1 LPENEIASVRT
12 DESLTDA
19 EREEKLAVVMKR
31 RSARVTVLRIVAAVL
46 MVATLGGALYYY
58 NFVDKAPSGELSG
71 GSGNVPTFDPG
82 RTGKVTVI
90 NFWFTTCGPCLH
102 ELPYFY
108 QVAGDYADRV
118 SVVAV
123 HIEQRNVNVTDFI
136 QNGSGHPEWNDGT
149 MLIGWDTSSYCLKL
163 FRIQACPVTV
173 VINADGVI
181 TDYFVGSLM
190 KDELVAA
197 VEKALGNG

>member
-1 LPENEIASVRT
+1 MGTAVGNTCPAIVLDLIGRDDKFSVEEN
-12 DESLTDA
+12 
-19 EREEKLAVVMKR
+19 
-31 RSARVTVLRIVAAVL
+31 AA
-46 MVATLGGALYYY
+46 A
-58 NFVDKAPSGELSG
+58 
-71 GSGNVPTFDPG
+71 
-82 RTGKVTVI
+82 GKVTVL